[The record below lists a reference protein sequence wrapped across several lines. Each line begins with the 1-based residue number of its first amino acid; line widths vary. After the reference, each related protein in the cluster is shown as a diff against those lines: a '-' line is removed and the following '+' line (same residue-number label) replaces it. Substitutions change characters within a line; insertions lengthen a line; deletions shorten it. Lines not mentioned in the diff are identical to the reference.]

1 MKRDPRELF
10 KEGNKRRLAIRIKN
24 DSCRGLQFKDA
35 IELLLDQMKLAYIAH
50 LTRWIS
56 GRKAIIFRRS
66 VIREASFLHILPTC
80 ALNDNLLSISNSNKA
95 TLSTLHVVLSLSV
108 QTESSQFSFDLS
120 LFAVIVRTLVLSSFI
135 SSLLALTQSWMS
147 LTDKTTNK
155 TIIL

>member
-24 DSCRGLQFKDA
+24 DSCRVLQFKDA

-80 ALNDNLLSISNSNKA
+80 ALNDNLLSISKSNKA
-95 TLSTLHVVLSLSV
+95 VHSTLHRVLSLIIPHQQSW
-108 QTESSQFSFDLS
+108 EPWYSYLPHILRFSRLRLRSLLTMTCS
-120 LFAVIVRTLVLSSFI
+120 LFRH
-135 SSLLALTQSWMS
+135 
-147 LTDKTTNK
+147 
-155 TIIL
+155 ILQGIKAS